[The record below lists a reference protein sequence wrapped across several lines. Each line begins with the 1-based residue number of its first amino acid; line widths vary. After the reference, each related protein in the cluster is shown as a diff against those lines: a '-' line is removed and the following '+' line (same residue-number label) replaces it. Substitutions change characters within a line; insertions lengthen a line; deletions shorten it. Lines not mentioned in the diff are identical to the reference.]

1 MPPNQEEYKSVVG
14 VDSLYVAKITADSAA
29 AYTTDTPEYLAPAAE
44 LRLEPAVNSETQFAD
59 NQPFDTMVAVG
70 ETAITA
76 VITNLPPEM
85 YAKLTGQ
92 VFDAVSG
99 RVYETEGSAD
109 YYALGFRRLKS
120 NGKYRY
126 YWFLKCKFSV
136 PKEEATTKTDTPDF
150 KTNELSITALK
161 PVYKHDI
168 GATNEATKRVW
179 GDEDT
184 TNFSGTGWF
193 TQVQVPGV
201 VAPSAL
207 AMTPS
212 VPADGATGIVI
223 SANLTL
229 TFNNALPASAVN
241 GVALYKVSDGSK
253 IAMTAGFPSLDATQ
267 KIVTLDPA
275 ANLTALTAYLLV
287 YHVTDIYGQSLQG
300 AVDFTTA

>member
-1 MPPNQEEYKSVVG
+1 MTINQDEYKSVVG

-92 VFDAVSG
+92 VFDSTTG

-109 YYALGFRRLKS
+109 YYAFGFRRLKS

-126 YWFLKCKFSV
+126 YWFLKCKFGV
-136 PKEEATTKTDTPDF
+136 PKEEATTKTDTPEF
-150 KTNELSITALK
+150 KTNEVTITALK
-161 PVYKHDI
+161 PTYKHDV
-168 GATNEATKRVW
+168 GSTNESTKRVW

-201 VAPSAL
+201 AAVDAL
-207 AMTPS
+207 ALS
-212 VPADGATGIVI
+212 LSDPADGAAAVAVTKTI
-223 SANLTL
+223 TL
-229 TFNNALPASAVN
+229 TFNNALPADAIANVIVVKADGTAVACTN
-241 GVALYKVSDGSK
+241 
-253 IAMTAGFPSLDATQ
+253 SLDATK
-267 KIVTLDPA
+267 KIMTVNPDADLDA
-275 ANLTALTAYLLV
+275 ASTYIVAYG
-287 YHVTDIYGQSLQG
+287 VTDIYGQTLNG
-300 AVDFTTA
+300 AVNFGTA